1 MTHGKYKHY
10 WFLGAFLFVL
20 LIFLLHIKCYK
31 YESRMIYFVLAIP
44 LPGPAD
50 YSPTQGLTKPSAPQ
64 YSIVG
69 KPKPITGK

>member
-1 MTHGKYKHY
+1 
-10 WFLGAFLFVL
+10 
-20 LIFLLHIKCYK
+20 
-31 YESRMIYFVLAIP
+31 MIYFVLAIP

-69 KPKPITGK
+69 KPKPINGK